1 LQKTIKYANIFY
13 SKALKNVPKLI
24 FFGEKLCRLA
34 ALCRWK
40 VTDTLGKNY
49 EAHFSDK
56 ARRNCRSQIQLK
68 LLEFLRQKKSRE
80 RRKIKDG
87 LKMHRAKR
95 GAGAADIAI

>member
-40 VTDTLGKNY
+40 VNDTLGKNY

-68 LLEFLRQKKSRE
+68 LLRVSPAAKKVE
-80 RRKIKDG
+80 NEGK
-87 LKMHRAKR
+87 
-95 GAGAADIAI
+95 